1 MNTNFE
7 QLKMADGVSQAVNA
21 YLIDECKFENFKLF
35 KRVTTAGQNS
45 YVAYVSGSS
54 SINELDLILDKLRLL
69 LSPQKLDYLVPLTVM
84 PYLPNGE
91 LDIASLCEI
100 PVFNRQYLQQFEEE
114 QTLTVA
120 QRHGFKV
127 ARAKHQEQLA
137 QQQPLAMLC
146 GPELEADPHG
156 RETLLDALAHSA
168 KTQSGIRTIVNAQQQ
183 GYYSYEE
190 FQREA
195 LNIAYGLVAR
205 QVAPG
210 SQVIIQLTD
219 PMSVL
224 LTVWG
229 AWYAGASAVP
239 LAPCIVFEQSDSN
252 AQKLLHALD
261 TFAEATIV
269 CDSEASLSLRQLAQQ
284 TGHNRCKI
292 QNFDQLTQHG
302 EQMRLPEVKPS
313 DIAFYLLTSGSTAK
327 AKIVPQSHHN
337 ILHRSLATQQFNQF
351 SNQDVSLNWL
361 PLDHVGGIV
370 MFHIQDLVTGCE
382 QIQVAT
388 RYVLSDPLR
397 WMSLCD
403 QYRVSI
409 TWAPNFAYQLLNAKA
424 SLVARQNWDLSSL
437 HFILNGGE
445 AIVAEQ
451 SHQFLKLLAPHGL
464 NAQTMYPSWGMSETC
479 SGVTFY
485 EQFSQLP
492 NNATYTPVGL
502 PIAGTSVRIVD
513 DEGSV
518 RRSGERGRLQV
529 KGKSIL
535 SGYLANETQNQLSFT
550 DDGWFDTGDIALI
563 DEQGLTITGRNKDIL
578 IINGKNIA
586 CHELEASIDTLNG
599 VLPSFT
605 CVFALNEGE
614 QNCEQLCAVI
624 STELS
629 QAEQQNLFS
638 QIQSTLKQ
646 QFGAQIAKIYVLAP
660 EQIAK
665 TSIGKI
671 QRNWL
676 RNKITDNVYQAS
688 WSALCLESEQQSA
701 QDLIDQCFTRQW
713 VANFTAK
720 HTLTLRKVA
729 LYCQHS
735 DTAIELTEALA
746 AQGIETQVALPV
758 MEEKAQSHWLSVV
771 PTEVESWQQLLSQW
785 HDDTQAIDEF
795 IFVPALCESPS
806 LEVQYQA
813 VEQILAL
820 LQAFNN
826 SRLSAPLMVVT
837 RGAQRVLDTDS
848 VSAPLYSTLSSFI
861 RTANEELPKFN
872 GVCLDTGDAHISDA
886 VLSTL
891 RNRAKQVEVAYRNQQ
906 QYVSKLAHIDFSLHK
921 SRSSPNEHKN
931 IMIFGGLGGI
941 AAHLVTELG
950 QDPKVH
956 LILVG
961 RSDLETLDTAQRS
974 RLAHFQNLPAK
985 VDYLS
990 ADVSDYLATNNVL
1003 IEAQERFDGMIEQ
1016 VFNLTGNFQVE
1027 PLAQMSWPQC
1037 QRQLATKVQGS
1048 MNLYQLSHDFGIK
1061 QLVLFS
1067 STNGYLSGAGV
1078 ASYSAANRFQEAVA
1092 DMAKADSALD
1102 VRCLSW
1108 SMWRDIGLSKGFEH
1122 VELTRSKGYCVFDY
1136 QQGIDVLP
1144 QLLGLSI
1151 KHCMI
1156 GLEQHA
1162 MPLRTEFLPALSG
1175 LQQVVITRA
1184 LQQGLVDPFGIP
1196 IKVTLQLPKKQHEA
1210 VVKEGS
1216 NRALQGLMAI
1226 WCEALELDDLD
1237 VDENVFDLGAN
1248 SLMLPQVIER
1258 IESQLGFSVTLVDIF
1273 QYPSIGALAAYINSV
1288 AEDVSVYQ
1296 RLLDS
1301 MSTHWQEQLEL
1312 EHLDVDENIF
1322 DLGANSL
1329 HLPAFLEAIQQQFG
1343 LELSLV
1349 DVFQY
1354 PTTQQLAE
1362 YAAIKLEE

>member
-7 QLKMADGVSQAVNA
+7 QLKVADLVSQAVNT
-21 YLIDECKFENFKLF
+21 YLIDECKFDDFKLF

-45 YVAYVSGSS
+45 HVAYVSGSC
-54 SINELDLILDKLRLL
+54 SITELDLILDKLRQL
-69 LSPQKLDYLVPLTVM
+69 LSPQKLDYLVPLTAM

-100 PVFNRQYLQQFEEE
+100 PVFNKQYLQQFEED
-114 QTLTVA
+114 QTFTVV
-120 QRHGFKV
+120 QRHGYKV
-127 ARAKHQEQLA
+127 AKAKHQEQLA
-137 QQQPLAMLC
+137 QQQPLAILC

-156 RETLLDALAHSA
+156 RLTLLDALAHSA
-168 KTQSGIRTIVNAQQQ
+168 KTQSGIRTIVNAQLQS
-183 GYYSYEE
+183 YYSYEE
-190 FQREA
+190 FRREA
-195 LNIAYGLVAR
+195 LNIAYRLISL

-229 AWYAGASAVP
+229 VWYAGGSAVP
-239 LAPCIVFEQSDSN
+239 LAPCVVFEPSDSN

-261 TFAEATIV
+261 TFSEATIV

-284 TGHNRCKI
+284 KGHTRCKI
-292 QNFDQLTQHG
+292 HNFDQLTQHG
-302 EQMRLPEVKPS
+302 EQMPLPEVKPS

-327 AKIVPQSHHN
+327 AKIVPLSHQN
-337 ILHRSLATQQFNQF
+337 ILHRSLATQQYNQF

-361 PLDHVGGIV
+361 PLDHAGGIV

-388 RYVLSDPLR
+388 QYVLSDPLR

-409 TWAPNFAYQLLNAKA
+409 TWAPNFAYQLLNTKA
-424 SLVARQNWDLSSL
+424 SLVAKQNWDLSSL

-445 AIVAEQ
+445 VIIAEQ
-451 SHQFLKLLAPHGL
+451 SHQFLELLAPHGL
-464 NAQTMYPSWGMSETC
+464 NDKAMHPSWGMSETC

-485 EQFSQLP
+485 DQFSQLP
-492 NNATYTPVGL
+492 NNATYTPVGM
-502 PIAGTSVRIVD
+502 PIAGTSIRIVD
-513 DEGSV
+513 DKGSL
-518 RRSGERGRLQV
+518 RRFGEKGRLQV
-529 KGKSIL
+529 KGKSIFC
-535 SGYLANETQNQLSFT
+535 GYLVNETQNRLSFT
-550 DDGWFDTGDIALI
+550 DDGWFDTGDIGLI
-563 DEQGLTITGRNKDIL
+563 DDQGLTITGRDKDIL
-578 IINGKNIA
+578 IVNGKNIA
-586 CHELEASIDTLNG
+586 CHELEASINTLNG
-599 VLPSFT
+599 VLPSFSS
-605 CVFALNEGE
+605 VFVLNEGE
-614 QNCEQLCAVI
+614 QNREQLCAVI

-629 QAEQQNLFS
+629 EAEQQNLFS
-638 QIQSTLKQ
+638 QIQSTLKR
-646 QFGAQIAKIYVLAP
+646 QFGTQIAKIYVLTP

-688 WSALCLESEQQSA
+688 WSALSLEREQQCA

-713 VANFTAK
+713 VPIFTAK
-720 HTLTLRKVA
+720 YKLMQRKIM

-746 AQGIETQVALPV
+746 AQGIESQVALPV
-758 MEEKAQSHWLSVV
+758 TEAKAQSHWLSVV

-785 HDDTQAIDEF
+785 HDDTQPIDEF
-795 IFVPALCESPS
+795 IFVTDLCESPP

-820 LQAFNN
+820 LQAFNH
-826 SRLSAPLMVVT
+826 SRFSVPLMVVT

-848 VSAPLYSTLSSFI
+848 VRAPLYSTLSSFI

-872 GVCLDTGDAHISDA
+872 GVCLDTDGVHLSDA

-906 QYVSKLAHIDFSLHK
+906 QYVSKLVHIDFSLHK
-921 SRSSPNEHKN
+921 SKSNPNEHKN

-961 RSDLETLDTAQRS
+961 RSDLEALDLAQRS
-974 RLAHFQNLPAK
+974 RLAQFQNLPAK
-985 VDYLS
+985 VDYLR
-990 ADVSDYLATNNVL
+990 ADVTDYLATNNVL

-1027 PLAQMSWPQC
+1027 SLAQMSWLQC
-1037 QRQLATKVQGS
+1037 QQQLATKVQGS
-1048 MNLYQLSHDFGIK
+1048 MNLYQLSRDFGIK

-1067 STNGYLSGAGV
+1067 STNGYLSGAGI
-1078 ASYSAANRFQEAVA
+1078 ASYSAANRFQETIA
-1092 DMAKADSALD
+1092 DMAQTDSVVD

-1122 VELTRSKGYCVFDY
+1122 VELTRSKGYCVFDC

-1162 MPLRTEFLPALSG
+1162 LPLREEFLPALSG
-1175 LQQVVITRA
+1175 MQQVVITST
-1184 LQQGLVDPFGIP
+1184 LQQDLVDPFGTP
-1196 IKVTLQLPKKQHEA
+1196 IKVTLQLPEKQHEA
-1210 VVKEGS
+1210 VVKKGS

-1237 VDENVFDLGAN
+1237 IDENVFDLGAN

-1273 QYPSIGALAAYINSV
+1273 QYPSISALAAYINSV

-1329 HLPAFLEAIQQQFG
+1329 YLPAFLEAIQQQFG

-1354 PTTQQLAE
+1354 PTTKQLAE